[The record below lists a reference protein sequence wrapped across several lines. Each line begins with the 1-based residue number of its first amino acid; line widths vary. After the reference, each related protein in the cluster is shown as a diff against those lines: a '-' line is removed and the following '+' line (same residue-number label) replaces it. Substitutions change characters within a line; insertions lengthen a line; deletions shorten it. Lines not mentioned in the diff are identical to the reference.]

1 MNQALYSEIALKYLK
16 QNHPEFLKSV
26 DFKEDQSF
34 DCCIKSVRGNRFLWI
49 ATYDLEITVGF
60 ENYMKEC
67 DWHFHIGASG
77 GNNQKEELKELT
89 KLLNEILNNE
99 QVFILENDK
108 YIPFDKNNDSVL
120 KGDEKFFMWNEI

>member
-49 ATYDLEITVGF
+49 ATYDLEITVG
-60 ENYMKEC
+60 
-67 DWHFHIGASG
+67 
-77 GNNQKEELKELT
+77 
-89 KLLNEILNNE
+89 
-99 QVFILENDK
+99 
-108 YIPFDKNNDSVL
+108 
-120 KGDEKFFMWNEI
+120 